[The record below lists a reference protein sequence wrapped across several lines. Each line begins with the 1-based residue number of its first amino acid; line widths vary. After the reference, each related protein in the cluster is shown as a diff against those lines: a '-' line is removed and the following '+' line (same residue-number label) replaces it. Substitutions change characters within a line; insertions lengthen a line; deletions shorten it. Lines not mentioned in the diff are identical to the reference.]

1 MVEARSGQVL
11 VITSAAGARPT
22 PGAPLYSSVRAGA
35 TMMAKNVADEIASTG
50 VQVNA
55 CGTNFMDFPEFRKA
69 AGADDPERR
78 KFNEAQVPMGRLGT
92 MEEFAAFCMAF
103 LDGSSQFTTGQY
115 VAYAGGW
122 A

>member
-1 MVEARSGQVL
+1 
-11 VITSAAGARPT
+11 
-22 PGAPLYSSVRAGA
+22 
-35 TMMAKNVADEIASTG
+35 
-50 VQVNA
+50 
-55 CGTNFMDFPEFRKA
+55 MDFPEFRKA

-78 KFNEAQVPMGRLGT
+78 KFIESQVPMGRLGT